1 MSFPATFNISYYKGD
16 FYQFVVRPKDSSGD
30 NFPISDTSHNAY
42 FYISS
47 SRGGD
52 SSATIEASA
61 VIDGSSVVATILP
74 TVGNQLNQSTT
85 YFYDVSVEKKENNS
99 ELYTLLTGTISVTA
113 DITRPGS

>member
-1 MSFPATFNISYYKGD
+1 MSFPATFNINYYKGD
-16 FYQFVVRPKDSSGD
+16 FYQFVVRPKTSTGD
-30 NFPISDTSHNAY
+30 NFPVSDTTHNAY

-47 SRGGD
+47 SRGGN

-61 VIDGSSVVATILP
+61 TIDGSSIVATILP
-74 TVGNQLNQSTT
+74 TVGNQLEQATT
-85 YFYDVSVEKKENNS
+85 YFYDVSVEKKEDNN